1 MIGAAT
7 LLTILLMALV
17 TYATRIGGYVAL
29 RNRSLS
35 PRAMAVLE
43 ATPGCVLISV
53 IAPFFVS
60 DEPAGLLALAVTL
73 LAATR
78 LALLPTVLAGVGA
91 AALLRAVMG

>member
-1 MIGAAT
+1 MTDAAT

-35 PRAMAVLE
+35 PRAMAMLE

-53 IAPFFVS
+53 IAPFFVTS
-60 DEPAGLLALAVTL
+60 EPAGLLALAVTL
-73 LAATR
+73 IAASR
-78 LALLPTVLAGVGA
+78 LKLLPTVLVGVGA